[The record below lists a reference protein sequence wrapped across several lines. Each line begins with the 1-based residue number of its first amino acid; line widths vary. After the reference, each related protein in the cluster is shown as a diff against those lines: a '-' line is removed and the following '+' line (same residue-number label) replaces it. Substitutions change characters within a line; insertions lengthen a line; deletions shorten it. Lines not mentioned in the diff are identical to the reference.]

1 MSRSFSDCLFIS
13 EPWLFAAIAVST
25 ASSRRFHA
33 AYLNIQLAFTRVAR
47 MARDLFMIG
56 RPPGE
61 RAAQRRDDRVNRVT
75 PTVSHHQATTGVV
88 DLDMSSQPVQD
99 RPPRPQALRFEP
111 AALRLLVVLARQ
123 PQAFQRRGRTCLN
136 QNATGGGE
144 AAVVKRQNRRPPLS
158 SQRAEHVPHTEKR
171 LVNDAVVIRIERG
184 AFFSVGQ
191 PPYVFCPDPS
201 LRATHAFYARAL
213 TVISPL
219 A

>member
-47 MARDLFMIG
+47 MARDLFVIG

-75 PTVSHHQATTGVV
+75 PTVSHHYAAAGAV
-88 DLDMSSQPVQD
+88 DLDLPSQPVQD
-99 RPPRPQALRFEP
+99 RPPRPQALWFEP

-123 PQAFQRRGRTCLN
+123 PQTFQSRSRTGLH
-136 QNATGGGE
+136 QDATGGGE
-144 AAVVKRQNRRPPLS
+144 SAILKRQNGRPPVS
-158 SQRAEHVPHTEKR
+158 S
-171 LVNDAVVIRIERG
+171 
-184 AFFSVGQ
+184 
-191 PPYVFCPDPS
+191 
-201 LRATHAFYARAL
+201 
-213 TVISPL
+213 
-219 A
+219 